1 MNQAYARTPIQNP
14 QEEWLRML
22 DKGMLTLPKNWRDE
36 LGLWPGELIK
46 AQKKG
51 QSIVLQPK
59 ETNVPYRLYSDQE
72 IAQFI
77 KEDSLPKTLTKRLS
91 KRLKND

>member
-1 MNQAYARTPIQNP
+1 MNQISVGTPIQNP
-14 QEEWLRML
+14 KEEWLRML
-22 DKGMLTLPKNWRDE
+22 DKGMLTLPKNWREE

-51 QSIVLQPK
+51 RSIVLQPK
-59 ETNVPYRLYSDQE
+59 EADVPYRLYSDQE

-77 KEDSLPKTLTKRLS
+77 KDDSLPKTLAKRLS